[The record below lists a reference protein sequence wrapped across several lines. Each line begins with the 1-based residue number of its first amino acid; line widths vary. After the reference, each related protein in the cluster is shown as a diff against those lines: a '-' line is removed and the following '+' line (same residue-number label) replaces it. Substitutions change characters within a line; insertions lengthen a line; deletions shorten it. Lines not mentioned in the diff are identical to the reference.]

1 MLPASFLP
9 AKGQIMT
16 DQKIAGFVA
25 NLGRKPSLLNF
36 DPAQGLTISIELEGA
51 EPVDVDIRTLQEKE
65 LVDFIISSGCSIV
78 AYLFRDARRSSA
90 AS

>member
-1 MLPASFLP
+1 
-9 AKGQIMT
+9 MT

-51 EPVDVDIRTLQEKE
+51 EPVDVVIRTLQEKE
-65 LVDFIISSGCSIV
+65 LVDFIYRAATQSLPNKRGLLGMGNFARV
-78 AYLFRDARRSSA
+78 AAL
-90 AS
+90 